1 MIGLMPTTAFAVDG
15 ETEPVEMCEIHNEP
29 QSTCTQCAAIL
40 TAKVEEVNALID
52 GLPDPETLSVE
63 NADAMDETM
72 QGISNA
78 IGTIPTEE
86 HYRLNLDR
94 YNAVREALA
103 GPQGEPVLA
112 MQIFVKTLTGK
123 HITLEVE
130 PTDRIEDIKAK
141 IQDKEGIPPDQQ
153 RLIFAGKQLEDGNTL
168 QDYSIQKDST
178 LHLALSQRFPYVDA
192 GGVAQTPVEATVLSG
207 MIDENIGI
215 SGQETWYIVTESAT
229 IGQYRKFIG
238 TVNLI
243 LADGATLTSLM
254 TGTASAKDT
263 LIIWGQ
269 ENGTGT
275 FNATG
280 EQWEAGL
287 QMQGGSLIINGGIVN
302 ATSTN
307 TASDNGAIG
316 ENFKSITINGGTV
329 TAIAAKG
336 PAIGSNSDSPIIITG
351 GNITLNS
358 PVCGIQT
365 GNGGTV
371 TVTGGTIVN
380 QNGGDVTVNSGVVS
394 INETCFTDGVKIE
407 ATHTHYWES
416 TYTYNNTHHWHECS
430 TDGCP
435 VTENSG
441 KSGYAE
447 HTYDQEVA
455 FEAYLASAADCSS
468 PATYY
473 KSCVCGKAGAATFIS
488 GSAAGHSWG
497 IPQYTWSADNTT
509 CTAERVCSNDANHK
523 ETEIVD
529 SSSQVTQNKTCTLPE
544 LTTYTAIFTNTAF
557 TTQTKADV
565 RTAEAAHTAS
575 DWIIDRPATAT
586 EKGNKHK
593 ECTVCGYILDTVE
606 IPAPGNASYNII
618 QGTGQQITKG
628 NDVTFTSNADFDKFL
643 RVEVDGNEI
652 DSANYTAVSG
662 STKVT
667 MKADYINTLTV
678 GKHTLT
684 IVSADGEASTEFEIK
699 AASVTSPD
707 PDNGD
712 DNTTTTPDGK
722 DDGEKNPETG
732 TDVPQTGDSSNF
744 VLWITLMLASAMA
757 FIGIALFSKKRQA
770 K

>member
-1 MIGLMPTTAFAVDG
+1 MKKRFLSLLLAVCLMIGLMPTTAFAVDG
-15 ETEPVEMCEIHNEP
+15 KTEPVEMCEIHNEP
-29 QSTCTQCAAIL
+29 KSVCTQCAAIL

-52 GLPDPETLSVE
+52 GLPEPETLSVE

-103 GPQGEPVLA
+103 GPQGEPMLA

-178 LHLALSQRFPYVDA
+178 LHLALSQRSPYVDA

-207 MIDENIGI
+207 IIDENIGI

-229 IGQYRKFIG
+229 IGRYRKFIG

-275 FNATG
+275 FNVTG

-307 TASDNGAIG
+307 TAGDNGAIG

-358 PVCGIQT
+358 PAYGIQT

-371 TVTGGTIVN
+371 TVIGGTIAN

-394 INETCFTDGVKIE
+394 INKTCFTDGVKIE
-407 ATHTHYWES
+407 ATHIHYWAS

-488 GSAAGHSWG
+488 GSAAGHSYGTDWKSNV
-497 IPQYTWSADNTT
+497 TNHWHECT
-509 CTAERVCSNDANHK
+509 CGRKSG
-523 ETEIVD
+523 
-529 SSSQVTQNKTCTLPE
+529 
-544 LTTYTAIFTNTAF
+544 
-557 TTQTKADV
+557 
-565 RTAEAAHTAS
+565 EAAHIAS
-575 DWIIDRPATAT
+575 DWIIDKTATTT
-586 EKGNKHK
+586 EKGSKHK

-606 IPAPGNASYNII
+606 IPALGIASYNII

-643 RVEVDGNEI
+643 RVEVDGKEI

-699 AASVTSPD
+699 AASVTPPA

-712 DNTTTTPDGK
+712 DNTIATPDDK
-722 DDGEKNPETG
+722 YDGGKNPETG

-744 VLWITLMLASAMA
+744 VLWSTLMLASAMTL
-757 FIGIALFSKKRQA
+757 IGIALFSKKRQA